1 VNAGSPALI
10 CTCTSTSLTSIPEN
24 ATVRIRAT
32 PSAEGLSIAIVLV
45 EPRISLNR
53 PHLGMP
59 GHAGKA
65 IIYLWLIP
73 ASAAPLATPLI
84 TVRPGCSRPLAHGRA
99 PGVPGHLGR
108 SIAQR
113 ALGC

>member
-45 EPRISLNR
+45 EPRNSLNR
-53 PHLGMP
+53 PHLGMLR
-59 GHAGKA
+59 HVGKA
-65 IIYLWLIP
+65 RIYLRLIISSTP
-73 ASAAPLATPLI
+73 MPSPPLLPVRSVTSRAAAK
-84 TVRPGCSRPLAHGRA
+84 R
-99 PGVPGHLGR
+99 VPR
-108 SIAQR
+108 
-113 ALGC
+113 C

>member
-1 VNAGSPALI
+1 MVNAGSPALI

-53 PHLGMP
+53 PHPGMS

-65 IIYLWLIP
+65 EIYPGLMMLGTAAGAP
-73 ASAAPLATPLI
+73 VPTVRSACSGPMTPRAAPWSSGMP
-84 TVRPGCSRPLAHGRA
+84 
-99 PGVPGHLGR
+99 
-108 SIAQR
+108 
-113 ALGC
+113 